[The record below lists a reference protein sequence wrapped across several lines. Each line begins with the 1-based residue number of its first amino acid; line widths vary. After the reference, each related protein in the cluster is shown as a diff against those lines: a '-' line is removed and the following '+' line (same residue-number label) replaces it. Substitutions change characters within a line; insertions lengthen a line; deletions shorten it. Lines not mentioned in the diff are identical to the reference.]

1 MSSVEYKELKQGKPK
16 PSQIVIDF
24 IHEVFGDEI
33 PRFIREELEEEAKKK
48 GWKKGMEQG
57 MEKGMEIRNRAITLK
72 TIEKFPNWSDA
83 EVAEFVGVSEEYV
96 RQLRKEFAA

>member
-1 MSSVEYKELKQGKPK
+1 
-16 PSQIVIDF
+16 
-24 IHEVFGDEI
+24 
-33 PRFIREELEEEAKKK
+33 
-48 GWKKGMEQG
+48 
-57 MEKGMEIRNRAITLK
+57 MEKGMQIRNRAITLK